1 MFIGTDVRVSDDRK
15 IAVTKCGPDLGRLAL
30 FVWFHTPTD
39 VLIRHRHK
47 AFLAFCSVFVPMN
60 VGHDQRYLRSSVTD
74 STPGAVSLM
83 SKILATI
90 EKDNLVL
97 NHELEQF
104 ISIVEALLSFHSEQM
119 HDFFLLP
126 ILRSLVDALWRQRR
140 EGSRNLKTDMRI
152 WAAIQR
158 ILRYVH

>member
-1 MFIGTDVRVSDDRK
+1 
-15 IAVTKCGPDLGRLAL
+15 
-30 FVWFHTPTD
+30 
-39 VLIRHRHK
+39 
-47 AFLAFCSVFVPMN
+47 
-60 VGHDQRYLRSSVTD
+60 
-74 STPGAVSLM
+74 M